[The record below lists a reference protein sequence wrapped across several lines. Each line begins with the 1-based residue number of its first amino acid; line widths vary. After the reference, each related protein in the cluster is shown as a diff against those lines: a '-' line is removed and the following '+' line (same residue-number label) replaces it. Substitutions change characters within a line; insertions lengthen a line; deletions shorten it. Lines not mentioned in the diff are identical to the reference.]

1 MMKSL
6 AACALVAGLLGT
18 ASAADATIAATPFAG
33 SNGAIVLA
41 ADGCGGGWYRGPGGA
56 CHRFGYGP
64 GPVWSGPRSY
74 CGRHRAWVQGPYG
87 GWHWARLPNC

>member
-6 AACALVAGLLGT
+6 AACAIVVGLLGA
-18 ASAADATIAATPFAG
+18 ASTADAAIAAAPFTG

-41 ADGCGGGWYRGPGGA
+41 ADGCGPGRYRGPGGA

-74 CGRHRAWVQGPYG
+74 CGGHRAWVQGPYG
-87 GWHWARLPNC
+87 GWHWGWMPNC